1 MQANSAVGRAAA
13 VSVLVSTF
21 TIIPIQFYVVYRIL
35 SEIQFYSRRASPD
48 QHADRASDNRASDN
62 GKGSVDWPLEPD
74 SKGSSPCVSLD
85 SLVGRLLLLAAAG
98 LLAASIPNFPF
109 VIALIGSFTTML
121 ISFIAPPLLYVGAHG
136 RSLGW
141 RSLSLNAL
149 LVLTGVAGMVAGVRN
164 AFLSLE

>member
-1 MQANSAVGRAAA
+1 MLS

-35 SEIQFYSRRASPD
+35 SEVTASYGRRASPD
-48 QHADRASDNRASDN
+48 CDRASDN
-62 GKGSVDWPLEPD
+62 GTGVDRPLEPD

-149 LVLTGVAGMVAGVRN
+149 LVLTGVAGMVAGGRN